1 MVETQKE
8 TRSPDDSGNDD
19 RRPAEPKKKPVNV
32 LLILIV
38 ACWLLFLYVFGGIK
52 GPG

>member
-8 TRSPDDSGNDD
+8 AASPDDSGNAD
-19 RRPAEPKKKPVNV
+19 RRPAEPKKKPANV

-38 ACWLLFLYVFGGIK
+38 ACWLLFLFVYGGIK